1 MRKYFNTPR
10 CLLTIALALTLA
22 AASAAAAP
30 PPLDI
35 SSSGVSGGLSASQRS
50 SIETRLKYWAD
61 QIADANDPAKVL
73 EAQVGIRADFNL
85 IRESEYQD
93 VFATLAVKVLSPL
106 LTGRISEKDKLR
118 QQKLVNVGLAFS
130 NMSQVT
136 VVPALNM
143 MVAHKNEAVRYLGW
157 RGYLAVRPFVLA
169 RNPMDTQKMFD
180 TLEAA
185 AAKET
190 VPPTVGAIFEVCRI
204 ATDRGAVIPAETLT
218 MARQRARAILQTNWK
233 TWCLRVLSGDI
244 EANRAFEKGIV
255 TLQTL
260 APASADKADKL
271 QSLQLLVDLA
281 KHAAEAYDTA
291 QAGGK
296 VFKANSILL
305 LKCEVA
311 ITEISQ
317 KRLNFITVALT
328 KRGIEDRGA
337 AVSLAI
343 LDWVVAL
350 KDLGVKDPK
359 IDRPATK
366 PAVTPTV
373 TPTATP
379 TATP

>member
-1 MRKYFNTPR
+1 MRKYSNAPR
-10 CLLTIALALTLA
+10 CLVTITLALTLA
-22 AASAAAAP
+22 VASAAAAP

-35 SSSGVSGGLSASQRS
+35 TSSGVSGGLTASQRS
-50 SIETRLKYWAD
+50 SVETRLKYWAD

-106 LTGRISEKDKLR
+106 LTGQFSEKDKLR
-118 QQKLVNVGLAFS
+118 QEKLVNVGIAFS
-130 NMSQVT
+130 KMPRVT

-143 MVAHKNEAVRYLGW
+143 MLAHKHEAVRYLGW
-157 RGYLAVRPFVLA
+157 QGYLAVRPFVLA
-169 RNPMDTQKMFD
+169 RSPMDTQKMFD

-218 MARQRARAILQTNWK
+218 MARKRAQTILKTNWK
-233 TWCLRVLSGDI
+233 KWCLRILSGDI

-271 QSLQLLVDLA
+271 QSLQHLIDLA

-291 QAGGK
+291 QTGGK
-296 VFKANSILL
+296 VSKANSILL
-305 LKCEVA
+305 LRCEVA

-317 KRLNFITVALT
+317 KRQNFITVALT
-328 KRGIEDRGA
+328 KRGVEDRGA
-337 AVSLAI
+337 AVRMAI
-343 LDWVVAL
+343 IDWVDAL
-350 KDLGVKDPK
+350 KDLGIKDPK
-359 IDRPATK
+359 IERPAAK
-366 PAVTPTV
+366 PAVKPAATPTV
-373 TPTATP
+373 TP
-379 TATP
+379 